1 MKLTPEQVEA
11 LDVGTVVGRLA
22 DTKNLLFIIDSW
34 MNSRGKVDEL
44 KREDECSQYDLEA
57 LWREPPMYYTLLWCI
72 IESLDKAADELQ
84 STMKALDELEIVKG
98 C

>member
-1 MKLTPEQVEA
+1 MILTAKQVEA
-11 LDVGTVVGRLA
+11 LDVGTTMGRLA
-22 DTKNLLFIIDSW
+22 DLKNLLFIMDSW
-34 MNSRGKVDEL
+34 MNSRGKADEL
-44 KREDECSQYDLEA
+44 NREADCSKYDLEA
-57 LWREPPMYYTLLWCI
+57 LWHELPMYYTLLWCI

>member
-44 KREDECSQYDLEA
+44 KREDKCSQYDLEA
-57 LWREPPMYYTLLWCI
+57 LWRELPIYYTLLWCI

>member
-1 MKLTPEQVEA
+1 MILTAKQVEA
-11 LDVGTVVGRLA
+11 LDVGTTMGHLA
-22 DTKNLLFIIDSW
+22 DLKNLLFIMDSW
-34 MNSRGKVDEL
+34 MTARGKADEL
-44 KREDECSQYDLEA
+44 NREADCSKYDLEV
-57 LWREPPMYYTLLWCI
+57 LWHELPMYYTLLWSI

>member
-1 MKLTPEQVEA
+1 
-11 LDVGTVVGRLA
+11 
-22 DTKNLLFIIDSW
+22 
-34 MNSRGKVDEL
+34 MNSIGKPIAS
-44 KREDECSQYDLEA
+44 KYDLEA
-57 LWREPPMYYTLLWCI
+57 LWHELPMYYTLLWSI

>member
-44 KREDECSQYDLEA
+44 KREDEYSQYDLEA
-57 LWREPPMYYTLLWCI
+57 LWRELPMYYTLLWCI

>member
-44 KREDECSQYDLEA
+44 KREDECSQYDLEV
-57 LWREPPMYYTLLWCI
+57 LWRELPMYYTLLWCI

>member
-1 MKLTPEQVEA
+1 
-11 LDVGTVVGRLA
+11 
-22 DTKNLLFIIDSW
+22 
-34 MNSRGKVDEL
+34 
-44 KREDECSQYDLEA
+44 
-57 LWREPPMYYTLLWCI
+57 MYYTLLWSI